1 MDISTI
7 NWLAVVIGAVLAW
20 LFGAVWYM
28 SLSKPWMAAA
38 RINPSKMSGSK
49 APFIISFVMEILIAI
64 IMSILIGT
72 MTGGEA
78 TVTTGLFFAF
88 IFWLGFVF
96 TTQATGHRY
105 QSYGWNLTLIDTGHW
120 LGVFLIIGAVIGFFS
135 GAPVEG

>member
-1 MDISTI
+1 M
-7 NWLAVVIGAVLAW
+7 AV
-20 LFGAVWYM
+20 
-28 SLSKPWMAAA
+28 
-38 RINPSKMSGSK
+38 
-49 APFIISFVMEILIAI
+49 

-78 TVTTGLFFAF
+78 TVTTGLFFGF

-105 QSYGWNLTLIDTGHW
+105 QGYGWNLTLIDAGHW
-120 LGVFLIIGAVIGFFS
+120 LGVMLIIGAVIGFFS